1 MLPSK
6 IQNREKFWT
15 SLKLKKKKNVGR
27 IFPNFET
34 LQQTQKMSPVQKKI
48 ISVKKKFQF
57 LTIGENSK

>member
-48 ISVKKKFQF
+48 ISVKKKFSF
-57 LTIGENSK
+57 

>member
-15 SLKLKKKKNVGR
+15 SLKLKKKKNVVGR

-34 LQQTQKMSPVQKKI
+34 LQQTQKMSPVQKKL
-48 ISVKKKFQF
+48 FR
-57 LTIGENSK
+57 

>member
-6 IQNREKFWT
+6 IQNREKCWT
-15 SLKLKKKKNVGR
+15 SLKFKKRKKNVVGR

-48 ISVKKKFQF
+48 ISVKKKFSF
-57 LTIGENSK
+57 